1 MFETSLNTINLSG
14 TEFPVKCS
22 LLVLEQIQDK
32 YGDYK
37 AFENKIFRFTPD
49 LDEKGEMIPM
59 GEGMVRGKFGDP
71 DVSAL
76 KDGLYMM
83 VAEGMAIRHEP
94 FDLTPDDLIRLAD
107 MPPSE
112 LGNLLHEE
120 FLRAFE
126 RKNPPKPTQKKRT
139 TKKTSE

>member
-14 TEFPVKCS
+14 TEFPIKCS

-37 AFENKIFRFTPD
+37 AFEDKIFRFTPD

-71 DVSAL
+71 EVSAL

-120 FLRAFE
+120 FMRAFE
-126 RKNPPKPTQKKRT
+126 RKTPPKPTQKKRT

>member
-14 TEFPVKCS
+14 TEFPIKCS

-37 AFENKIFRFTPD
+37 AFEDKIFRFTPD

-71 DVSAL
+71 EVKISEYPVRVMAL
-76 KDGLYMM
+76 CSDQFVYG
-83 VAEGMAIRHEP
+83 
-94 FDLTPDDLIRLAD
+94 
-107 MPPSE
+107 
-112 LGNLLHEE
+112 
-120 FLRAFE
+120 
-126 RKNPPKPTQKKRT
+126 
-139 TKKTSE
+139 

>member
-14 TEFPVKCS
+14 TEFPIKCS

-37 AFENKIFRFTPD
+37 AFEDKIFRFTPD

-71 DVSAL
+71 EVSAL

-83 VAEGMAIRHEP
+83 VAEGMAIKHEP

-120 FLRAFE
+120 LLRAFE
-126 RKNPPKPTQKKRT
+126 RKNPPTPTQKKRT

>member
-14 TEFPVKCS
+14 TEFPIKCS

-37 AFENKIFRFTPD
+37 AFEDKIFRFTPD

-71 DVSAL
+71 EVSAL

-83 VAEGMAIRHEP
+83 V
-94 FDLTPDDLIRLAD
+94 
-107 MPPSE
+107 
-112 LGNLLHEE
+112 LHEE
-120 FLRAFE
+120 FMRAFE
-126 RKNPPKPTQKKRT
+126 RKNPPKSTQKKRT